1 MEIWTG
7 LACLVADPKC
17 EGFRRFGDDGK
28 GAYVNVVASANSES
42 EFIERVERIVPTLD
56 CILLEL
62 DQVQLIDERIEEP
75 DSPEELITM
84 RSTAQRQPADLVFG
98 AFHIWTESDI
108 N

>member
-1 MEIWTG
+1 MDIWTG
-7 LACLVADPKC
+7 VACLVADPKC

-28 GAYVNVVASANSES
+28 GAYANVVASVNSEA

-62 DQVQLIDERIEEP
+62 DHVERIDERIDDP

-84 RSTAQRQPADLVFG
+84 RSTAQRQPADVVFG
-98 AFHIWTESDI
+98 TFHIWTDSDI